1 LEGRGGG
8 RKGREGAIWC
18 SLHWIAMLSKSS
30 DLMEVEDYDMAVYES
45 LWSFRKRE
53 KRIELLKIERNN
65 NELNSI
71 VLSCVFHQF
80 MKKVNLLSI

>member
-1 LEGRGGG
+1 
-8 RKGREGAIWC
+8 
-18 SLHWIAMLSKSS
+18 MLSKSS
-30 DLMEVEDYDMAVYES
+30 DLMEAEDYHMAVYES

-53 KRIELLKIERNN
+53 KRIELLNIERNN

-71 VLSCVFHQF
+71 VFCVFHQF

>member
-1 LEGRGGG
+1 
-8 RKGREGAIWC
+8 
-18 SLHWIAMLSKSS
+18 
-30 DLMEVEDYDMAVYES
+30 MEVEDYDMAVYES

-65 NELNSI
+65 NEINSI

>member
-1 LEGRGGG
+1 
-8 RKGREGAIWC
+8 
-18 SLHWIAMLSKSS
+18 
-30 DLMEVEDYDMAVYES
+30 MEVEDYHIAVYES

-53 KRIELLKIERNN
+53 KRIALLNIERNN

-71 VLSCVFHQF
+71 VLSCVSHQF